1 MSRLLTLD
9 AHIERARPAVAGM
22 RGLEAGHVTAEF
34 RQSQPLWNLLLEH
47 AALAEIVARTA
58 TLAGNHQDELHAVAL
73 HPAQKR
79 KQRGVGLGLR
89 LAVKIDAGIERLA
102 PARKPLLE
110 PPFERLE
117 PRRWPTRDG
126 GGGCQRMRF
135 CRRRRFAGRLRRNL
149 VGRSGL
155 SPQRCD
161 RAHDLAPQL
170 ALLGFEP
177 AGA

>member
-58 TLAGNHQDELHAVAL
+58 ALAGNHQDELHAVAL
-73 HPAQKR
+73 RPAQKR
-79 KQRGVGLGLR
+79 EQRGMRLGLR
-89 LAVKIDAGIERLA
+89 LAVKIDAGDRLA

-110 PPFERLE
+110 PPLARLE
-117 PRRWPTRDG
+117 PRRWPTRD
-126 GGGCQRMRF
+126 
-135 CRRRRFAGRLRRNL
+135 RR
-149 VGRSGL
+149 
-155 SPQRCD
+155 
-161 RAHDLAPQL
+161 
-170 ALLGFEP
+170 
-177 AGA
+177 GA

>member
-1 MSRLLTLD
+1 
-9 AHIERARPAVAGM
+9 M

-102 PARKPLLE
+102 AARKPLLE
-110 PPFERLE
+110 PPFERLRP
-117 PRRWPTRDG
+117 PRWASPDG
-126 GGGCQRMRF
+126 GGG
-135 CRRRRFAGRLRRNL
+135 GPRLRLLSKGPFARCAGRNL
-149 VGRSGL
+149 V
-155 SPQRCD
+155 
-161 RAHDLAPQL
+161 
-170 ALLGFEP
+170 
-177 AGA
+177 